1 MNNERPA
8 AKMIMAGFAL
18 NENMERLRRRGNRRW
33 MMLIGLSFIIYQLS
47 ISPAG
52 AQVGEYRN
60 DLAIGGSAGM
70 TMNTVNFLP
79 KVPQDQQIGKTFG
92 MTVRYTGEKYF
103 NSICA
108 VVAEVNLTETGWKES
123 ILDRDDQPVMRLD
136 GLEAERYERKLTYL
150 QIPVFARLGWGRERR
165 GAQFFFQVGP
175 QLGFLQSERTEKN
188 FEIANRNTK
197 DRTSSVYAQDT
208 MAVENK
214 LDYGIAAGLGL
225 EFSFSRVGHFLLEGR
240 YYYGLGNL
248 YGNSK
253 RDYFAISNQQSIVV
267 KLSYLFDVF
276 RTKNDKIK

>member
-1 MNNERPA
+1 
-8 AKMIMAGFAL
+8 MIMAGFAL

-47 ISPAG
+47 ICPAG